1 MRTVGADGAVNS
13 ERGRFFSHSYLVVQA
28 AIDAQGV
35 ALGRGVLV
43 GDALAGGRLVRP
55 FDAMGMV
62 LDYAHYIAYP
72 EGALQRPAVAAFS
85 SWLLEEARTS

>member
-1 MRTVGADGAVNS
+1 
-13 ERGRFFSHSYLVVQA
+13 
-28 AIDAQGV
+28 
-35 ALGRGVLV
+35 
-43 GDALAGGRLVRP
+43 VRP